1 MQRRKGATALVW
13 QGAHGQRGFSA
24 RTLQDRRHIEA
35 RNGGG
40 QHPGVSRGRLTGGA
54 QELDASRA
62 QLKGRG
68 HHGVGAVVGVLG
80 RGALL
85 LGVALEHLQRG
96 HET

>member
-1 MQRRKGATALVW
+1 MAA
-13 QGAHGQRGFSA
+13 SS
-24 RTLQDRRHIEA
+24 
-35 RNGGG
+35 
-40 QHPGVSRGRLTGGA
+40 PGVRPGSPDPAAR